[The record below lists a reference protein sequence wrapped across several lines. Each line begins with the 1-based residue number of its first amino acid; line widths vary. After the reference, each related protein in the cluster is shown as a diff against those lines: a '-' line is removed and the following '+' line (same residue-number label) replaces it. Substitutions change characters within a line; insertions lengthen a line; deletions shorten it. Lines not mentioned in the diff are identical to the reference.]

1 MASLP
6 IDGKY
11 KFIQNLNEFGSE
23 GLEIGIKLMDL
34 TYDVDGA
41 VLGHAEEIIGLVE
54 NYVSENRL

>member
-6 IDGKY
+6 IEGKY

-34 TYDVDGA
+34 TYDVEGA
-41 VLGHAEEIIGLVE
+41 VLHHAKEIIGLVE
-54 NYVSENRL
+54 NYVSEDRL